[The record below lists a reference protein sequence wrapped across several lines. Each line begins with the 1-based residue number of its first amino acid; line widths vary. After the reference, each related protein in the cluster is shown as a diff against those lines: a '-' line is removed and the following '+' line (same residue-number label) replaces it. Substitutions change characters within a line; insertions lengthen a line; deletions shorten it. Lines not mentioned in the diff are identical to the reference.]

1 MVIVRRAPRQDGTG
15 AAAVVFPI
23 TQDGI
28 QRLFCRQPY
37 LDANYD
43 WEVTN
48 DGCPENQNHPT
59 IEG

>member
-1 MVIVRRAPRQDGTG
+1 MVIVAGHLGQDGTG
-15 AAAVVFPI
+15 AEAIVFPI
-23 TQDGI
+23 THGGI

-59 IEG
+59 IER